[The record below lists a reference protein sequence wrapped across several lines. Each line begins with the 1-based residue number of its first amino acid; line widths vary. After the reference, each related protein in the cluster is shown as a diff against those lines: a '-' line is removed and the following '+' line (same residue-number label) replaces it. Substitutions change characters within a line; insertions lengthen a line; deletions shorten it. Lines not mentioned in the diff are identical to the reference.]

1 MESILDS
8 KLYKAIAEASDRV
21 YIYAMDLKRGSA
33 RWSKSSVHYFDLPG
47 EYMDDPT
54 TIWGSKIHPDDR
66 EAYFADIESV
76 FSGKTSHHSCQ
87 YRALN
92 RYGEY
97 VWLECTGT
105 MVCDEAGN
113 KDVFAGIM
121 IRLDVQNIYDPI
133 TGLPTKTLLYEY
145 QYTEE
150 SGVALLLGVD
160 NYKQLNNI
168 YGFNYVDEILIA
180 LAKRFSKCCEENHRL
195 IHFNDDEFL
204 IFLPEAGK
212 DKALH
217 IFETI
222 MELTKKIVMKD
233 GRQIDISISGGAIT
247 YSQENRD
254 TDQMINQL
262 HLALTYIREVN
273 KGSLAFYSYQIEQ
286 RQNRISMI
294 KKDLKNSIANN
305 FCGFELY
312 YQPWVDAHGSRIL
325 GCEALL
331 RWEGE
336 HIKDAGPQE
345 FIPLLEEDI
354 SIIEVGHWVMKE
366 AMKQQKEWQMKYGDF
381 KVSFNVSYQ
390 QFLEVDYVDE
400 LIKTAKQYGV
410 KPENMVIELTE
421 SCNVVTPQNLEVVF
435 KKIREHHFH
444 IALDDFG
451 TGYASLSMLK
461 NLPVDEIKIDHSFVR
476 ELTKEGHEV
485 DFAVIES
492 IMLLCDRLNCKVVVE
507 GVENKEVDTIIRD
520 MNATYLQGYYYSKP
534 ICKDDFEHMLND
546 NLISGITKQPI
557 TIINEETS
565 VTENETHSY
574 TQLAMMALSSTYIS
588 MHLLNVKEDT
598 FSEYR
603 AIPSVHNLTGISGR
617 ITGTLEKI
625 MVSLI
630 TDEYIENTLEFVR
643 IDTLDERLRDKQSIT
658 HKALGKIS
666 GWCRFTFIPVT
677 YDAQGK
683 LEHVLF
689 TVDKIDK

>member
-8 KLYKAIAEASDRV
+8 NLYKAFARASDRV
-21 YIYAMDLKRGSA
+21 YIYAMDFKTGSA
-33 RWSKSSVHYFDLPG
+33 RWSKSSVDYFNLPG
-47 EYMDDPT
+47 EYMEDPSK
-54 TIWGSKIHPDDR
+54 IWGAKIHPDDR
-66 EAYFADIESV
+66 DAYFEDIRSV
-76 FSGKTSHHSCQ
+76 LSGKTNHHSCQ

-97 VWLECTGT
+97 VWLECTGRV
-105 MVCDEAGN
+105 VCDEEGN
-113 KDVFAGIM
+113 MDVFAGFM

-133 TGLPTKTLLYEY
+133 TGLPTKTILYEY

-150 SGVALLLGVD
+150 AGVAILLGLD
-160 NYKQLNNI
+160 NYKQLIDI
-168 YGFNYVDEILIA
+168 YGYNYVDEILIA
-180 LAKRFSKCCEENHRL
+180 LSKKLSKCCEENHRL

-204 IFLPEAGK
+204 IFLPDAGK
-212 DKALH
+212 DIALH

-222 MELTKKIVMKD
+222 TELTKKIVMKD

-247 YSQENRD
+247 YAQDKREL
-254 TDQMINQL
+254 DQMINQL
-262 HLALTYIREVN
+262 NLALNYVREVN
-273 KGSLAFYSYQIEQ
+273 KGSLAFYSSKIEQ
-286 RQNRISMI
+286 RQKRISMI

-312 YQPWVDAHGSRIL
+312 YQPWVDAHGTKIL

-331 RWEGE
+331 RWKGE

-354 SIIEVGHWVMKE
+354 SIIEVGRWVMKA

-390 QFLEVDYVDE
+390 QFLEVNYVDE
-400 LIKTAKQYGV
+400 LIKTATEYGV
-410 KPENMVIELTE
+410 KPENMVLELTE
-421 SCNVVTPQNLEVVF
+421 SCNVVTPANLEAVF

-534 ICKDDFEHMLND
+534 ISKEDFEHMLND
-546 NLISGITKQPI
+546 NLVSGITKQPI
-557 TIINEETS
+557 TIINEETN
-565 VTENETHSY
+565 VAENETHSY
-574 TQLAMMALSSTYIS
+574 TQLAMRALSSTYIS
-588 MHLLNVKEDT
+588 LHLLNLKQDT

-603 AIPSVHNLTGISGR
+603 AIPSVHNLTGVSGR

-625 MVSLI
+625 MASLI
-630 TDEYIENTLEFVR
+630 ADEYIESTLEFVR
-643 IDTLDERLRDKQSIT
+643 IDNLDERLRDKQSIT
-658 HKALGKIS
+658 YKALGKIS
-666 GWCRFTFIPVT
+666 GWCKLTFIPVT

-683 LEHVLF
+683 LEHVLY
-689 TVDKIDK
+689 TVEKIDE

>member
-8 KLYKAIAEASDRV
+8 NLYKAFARASDRV
-21 YIYAMDLKRGSA
+21 YIYAMDFKTGSA
-33 RWSKSSVHYFDLPG
+33 RWSKSIVDYFNLPG
-47 EYMDDPT
+47 EYMEEPSK
-54 TIWGSKIHPDDR
+54 IWGAKIHPDDR
-66 EAYFADIESV
+66 DAYFEDIESV
-76 FSGKTSHHSCQ
+76 LSGKTNHHSCQ

-97 VWLECTGT
+97 VWLECTGRV
-105 MVCDEAGN
+105 VCDEEGN
-113 KDVFAGIM
+113 MDVFAGFM

-133 TGLPTKTLLYEY
+133 TGLPTKTILYEY

-150 SGVALLLGVD
+150 AGVAILLGLD
-160 NYKQLNNI
+160 NYKQLIDI
-168 YGFNYVDEILIA
+168 YGYNYVDEILIA
-180 LAKRFSKCCEENHRL
+180 LSKKLSKCCEENHRL

-204 IFLPEAGK
+204 IFLPDAGK
-212 DKALH
+212 DIALH
-217 IFETI
+217 IFKTI
-222 MELTKKIVMKD
+222 TELTKKIVMKD

-247 YSQENRD
+247 YAQDKRELG
-254 TDQMINQL
+254 QMINQL
-262 HLALTYIREVN
+262 NLALNYVREVN
-273 KGSLAFYSYQIEQ
+273 KGSLVFYSSQIEQ

-305 FCGFELY
+305 FSGFELY
-312 YQPWVDAHGSRIL
+312 YQPWVDAHGTKIL

-331 RWEGE
+331 RWRGE

-354 SIIEVGHWVMKE
+354 SIIEVGRWVMKA

-390 QFLEVDYVDE
+390 QFLEVNYVDE
-400 LIKTAKQYGV
+400 LIKTAKEYGV
-410 KPENMVIELTE
+410 KPENMVLELTE
-421 SCNVVTPQNLEVVF
+421 SCNVVTPANLEAVF

-507 GVENKEVDTIIRD
+507 GVETKEVDTIIRD

-534 ICKDDFEHMLND
+534 ISKEDFEHMLND
-546 NLISGITKQPI
+546 NLVSGITKQPI
-557 TIINEETS
+557 AIINEETN
-565 VTENETHSY
+565 VAKNETHNY
-574 TQLAMMALSSTYIS
+574 THLAMMALSSTYIS
-588 MHLLNVKEDT
+588 LHLLNLKEDT

-603 AIPSVHNLTGISGR
+603 AIPSVHNLTGVSGR

-625 MVSLI
+625 MASLI
-630 TDEYIENTLEFVR
+630 TDEYIESTLEFVR
-643 IDTLDERLRDKQSIT
+643 IDNLDERLRDKQSIT

-666 GWCRFTFIPVT
+666 GWCKLTFIPVT

-689 TVDKIDK
+689 TVEKIDE

>member
-1 MESILDS
+1 MEKVLDS
-8 KLYKAIAEASDRV
+8 KLYKAFAESSDRV

-33 RWSKSSVHYFDLPG
+33 RWSRSSVDYFDLPG
-47 EYMDDPT
+47 EYMEEPSI
-54 TIWGSKIHPDDR
+54 IWGSKIHPDDR
-66 EAYFADIESV
+66 DIYFADIDSILA
-76 FSGKTSHHSCQ
+76 GKSKHHSCQ

-113 KDVFAGIM
+113 MDVFAGFM

-133 TGLPTKTLLYEY
+133 TALPTKTLLYEY
-145 QYTEE
+145 PFSEE
-150 SGVALLLGVD
+150 SGVAMLLGVD
-160 NYKQLNNI
+160 NFKQLIDI
-168 YGFNYVDEILIA
+168 YGFNYGDEILIT
-180 LAKRFSKCCEENHRL
+180 LSKQISKYSEETTKI

-204 IFLPEAGK
+204 LFLPDAGK

-222 MELTKKIVMKD
+222 TEHTKKMKMKD
-233 GRQIDISISGGAIT
+233 GRQIDTSISGGAIP
-247 YSQENRD
+247 YSHDNKD
-254 TDQMINQL
+254 PDQIINQL
-262 HLALTYIREVN
+262 HLSLNYVRDVN
-273 KGSLAFYSYQIEQ
+273 KGSLTFYSSQIEE
-286 RQNRISMI
+286 RQNRISML
-294 KKDLKNSIANN
+294 KKDLKNSIAND
-305 FCGFELY
+305 FSGFELY
-312 YQPWVDAHGSRIL
+312 FQPWVDAHGSKIL

-331 RWEGE
+331 RWKGE
-336 HIKDAGPQE
+336 HITDAGPQE
-345 FIPLLEEDI
+345 FVPLLEEDI
-354 SIIEVGHWVMKE
+354 SIIEVGHWVMRE
-366 AMKQQKEWQMKYGDF
+366 AMRQQKEWQMKYGDF

-400 LIKTAKQYGV
+400 LVKTAKEYGV
-410 KPENMVIELTE
+410 KPENMVLELTE
-421 SCNVVTPQNLEVVF
+421 SCNVVTPKNLEVVF
-435 KKIREHHFH
+435 QNIRKHHFH

-507 GVENKEVDTIIRD
+507 GVENKDVDTIIRG

-534 ICKDDFEHMLND
+534 ICKQEFEQMLND
-546 NLISGITKQPI
+546 NLNSDSSNQPI
-557 TIINEETS
+557 YITNEETP
-565 VTENETHSY
+565 VTDNQIHSY
-574 TQLAMMALSSTYIS
+574 TQLAMMALSTTYIS
-588 MHLLNVKEDT
+588 MHLLNLIEDT
-598 FSEYR
+598 FREYR
-603 AIPSVHNLTGISGR
+603 ATPSVHSLTGISGR

-630 TDEYIENTLEFVR
+630 ADEYIESVLEFVR
-643 IDTLDERLRDKQSIT
+643 IDTLEERLHGKQCIS
-658 HKALGKIS
+658 HKTFGKIS
-666 GWCRFTFIPVT
+666 GWCRLTFIPVS
-677 YDAQGK
+677 YNEQGK
-683 LEHVLF
+683 LEYVLY